1 MVSIPLALFFA
12 FGIVLVFAMGASVGS
27 FLNVLTDRLP
37 RGKSFLGRSHCDHC
51 KKILSPIEL
60 IPIISFLI
68 QKGRSRCCN
77 KPLSHSYSS
86 VEVMTGILFVLTLL
100 LSLKESAYFYYII
113 TYSLV
118 IPSQTDTPNFI
129 FHMVLIWILLSAS
142 IAISLI
148 DIELHLIPDVLQ
160 VVIIVTALI
169 YTYFWGQWG
178 EYSVL
183 SGLVVALP
191 ILFIYLVTR
200 GKGMGFG
207 DVVLEI
213 GLGIWLGA
221 AKGLL
226 GVYLGFLFGSVFG
239 IVLIL
244 MKKAGRRTHIA
255 FGPFLLAGAWV
266 SYFAGTPILMIVK
279 KYLGF

>member
-1 MVSIPLALFFA
+1 MVSIPLTLFVVFE
-12 FGIVLVFAMGASVGS
+12 IVLIFAMGASVGS
-27 FLNVLTDRLP
+27 FLNVLVDRLP
-37 RGKSFLGRSHCDHC
+37 RGKSLLGRSHCDHC
-51 KKILSPIEL
+51 KKLLSPIEL

-68 QKGRSRCCN
+68 QKGRSRCCD

-86 VEVMTGILFVLTLL
+86 VEAMTGIFFVLTLL
-100 LSLKESAYFYYII
+100 LSLS
-113 TYSLV
+113 SLSDV
-118 IPSQTDTPNFI
+118 TPVFVLC
-129 FHMVLIWILLSAS
+129 MVLIWILLSAS

-148 DIELHLIPDVLQ
+148 DFRLHLIPDVLQ
-160 VVIIVTALI
+160 VVIMVTALI

-178 EYSVL
+178 EYAVL

-213 GLGIWLGA
+213 GLGIWLGSV
-221 AKGLL
+221 KGLL
-226 GVYLGFLFGSVFG
+226 GVYLGFLFGSLFG
-239 IVLIL
+239 ILLIL
-244 MKKAGRRTHIA
+244 LKKAGRRTHIA

-266 SYFAGTPILMIVK
+266 SYFAGTPILTMVK
-279 KYLGF
+279 RYLGF

>member
-1 MVSIPLALFFA
+1 MVSIPLVAFA
-12 FGIVLVFAMGASVGS
+12 AFEIVLVFAMGASVGS
-27 FLNVLTDRLP
+27 FLNVLVDRLP
-37 RGKSFLGRSHCDHC
+37 KGKSLLGRSHCDHC

-60 IPIISFLI
+60 IPIVSLLI
-68 QKGRSRCCN
+68 QRGRSRCC
-77 KPLSHSYSS
+77 KKLLHQKYAE
-86 VEVMTGILFVLTLL
+86 VEMFTGICFVLTLV
-100 LSLKESAYFYYII
+100 LSLSSAGN
-113 TYSLV
+113 V
-118 IPSQTDTPNFI
+118 TPAFI
-129 FHMVLIWILLSAS
+129 FRMVLIWILLSVS

-148 DIELHLIPDVLQ
+148 DIKLHLIPDALQ
-160 VVIIVTALI
+160 MVIIVIALV